1 MFGERDPAEIVA
13 EWLKER
19 HVRMIKSGFLR
30 KEHITYPFDR
40 FVLYEFS
47 HHSGGTASYSLANY
61 YDWFDFSPS
70 GVLLRKK
77 LTDKGDFVKKCRILK
92 ILNIK
97 DDHADVMREG
107 DEK

>member
-1 MFGERDPAEIVA
+1 VNYEQINMFGERDPAEIVA

-30 KEHITYPFDR
+30 EEHITYPFDR

-47 HHSGGTASYSLANY
+47 HHSGGTAGLSLANY

-70 GVLLRKK
+70 GVLLRKNS
-77 LTDKGDFVKKCRILK
+77 RIK
-92 ILNIK
+92 AISSKNAEYSIY
-97 DDHADVMREG
+97 
-107 DEK
+107 